1 MKAQQKKEMFK
12 AISALPLKWLVDIC
26 LPQTCLGCRC
36 VVKTQSFAA
45 TLCAVCWGQLKSA
58 DMLAATMAQIAE
70 DAPFDTFTA
79 PFLYEGMA
87 MCLVKNLKY
96 GGQRSAARLMAQQ
109 MLPYLE
115 ENIDLIIPVPLHK
128 KRLYRRAYN
137 QAADLAKHIGIGG
150 QIPVDFQALQRTR
163 YTQSQVGQKAAA
175 RRAQLKDAF
184 RANIDLKGKRVALI
198 DDVCTTGS
206 TAAECAKALKDA
218 GVLYVQLL
226 TFAFVEPK
234 VDKERP
240 NNS

>member
-1 MKAQQKKEMFK
+1 MFK
-12 AISALPLKWLVDIC
+12 AMAMQPFKWLLDVC

-36 VVKTQSFAA
+36 VVKTPHFAP

-58 DMLAATMAQIAE
+58 DILSDTMTQMAE
-70 DAPFDTFTA
+70 ENTFDSFAA

-87 MCLVKNLKY
+87 MSLIKSLKY
-96 GGQRSAARLMAQQ
+96 GGQRGAAKLMAQQ

-115 ENIDLIIPVPLHK
+115 DNIDVIIPVPLHK

-137 QAADLAKHIGIGG
+137 QAADLAQHLAIFRGI
-150 QIPVDFQALQRTR
+150 PLELQALQRTR
-163 YTQSQVGQKAAA
+163 YTQSQVGQKAEV
-175 RRAQLKDAF
+175 RRAQLKNAF
-184 RANIDLKGKRVALI
+184 MANASLKGKRVALV

-206 TAAECAKALKDA
+206 TAAECAKALKEA

-234 VDKERP
+234 VNK
-240 NNS
+240 